1 MADLRGAAFVDPN
14 DPSVLFV
21 PQPGDARAGAG
32 VAAAEGAPYPLA

>member
-21 PQPGDARAGAG
+21 PQAGAF
-32 VAAAEGAPYPLA
+32 AAAEGAPPDTYPLV